1 MACCGMMPGMMGAH
15 KGEMMEWHQKMVDKF
30 KAQDAEL
37 EKLVAEM
44 NAASGEKKVEA
55 IAAIVNKMME
65 NRKAWHSEMEGR
77 HQKMMEWMKAKMEKM
92 ESKGKNMMK
101 SGTAT
106 APK

>member
-1 MACCGMMPGMMGAH
+1 
-15 KGEMMEWHQKMVDKF
+15 MEWHQKVVDKF

-65 NRKAWHSEMEGR
+65 HRKAWREEMEAR
-77 HQKMMEWMKAKMEKM
+77 HQKMMEWMKEKM
-92 ESKGKNMMK
+92 ESKGKKALK
-101 SGTAT
+101 SEAT
-106 APK
+106 PAPQ